1 MASISCYVNTLP
13 VTTAA
18 DQIGTE
24 TEHSG
29 REKVRCPKS
38 YVRCTGLWSILLY
51 QVSAAK
57 GFAVSRKRG
66 RGMVLKTGAARFFN
80 A

>member
-38 YVRCTGLWSILLY
+38 YVRCTGC
-51 QVSAAK
+51 
-57 GFAVSRKRG
+57 
-66 RGMVLKTGAARFFN
+66 GAYFFTKCRPL
-80 A
+80 